1 MSAAERGVELH
12 ELHEMHELHERLR
25 AREAEIDRLSQE
37 LAETNRGVL
46 ALYAELDDRAQAL
59 GQMSETKTRFLSDM
73 SHELR
78 APLAS
83 MINLTRLLLARADG
97 PLTAEQVYQVTLIQ
111 RSAESLSEMVD
122 DLLDISKIEARKVDL
137 RLEEVSIAEVLA
149 GLRGM
154 FRPLATNEGVA
165 LVFEDPDEPI
175 VLTTDAQRVAQVLRN
190 FVSNALKFTTEGEV
204 RVSARVADGDVV
216 ILEVADTGAGIAP
229 EDQARIFED
238 FAQVDGPIQKRVRGT
253 GLGLPLTRKL
263 AALLGGEVRLESRL
277 GEGSRFSLV
286 VPRVHPGVESTR

>member
-1 MSAAERGVELH
+1 MTSATEQQEELH
-12 ELHEMHELHERLR
+12 VLRERLQ
-25 AREAEIDRLSQE
+25 AREAEIDRLGQE

-97 PLTAEQVYQVTLIQ
+97 PLTSEQEYQVTLIQ
-111 RSAESLSEMVD
+111 RSAESLSEMVN
-122 DLLDISKIEARKVDL
+122 DLLDIAKIEARKVDL
-137 RLEEVSIAEVLA
+137 RLEEVSVAETFA

-154 FRPLATNEGVA
+154 FRPLATNVHVA

-204 RVSARVADGDVV
+204 RVSARAVDGDRVS
-216 ILEVADTGAGIAP
+216 LEVADTGVGVAP

-238 FAQVDGPIQKRVRGT
+238 FTQVDGPIQKRVRGT

-263 AALLGGEVRLESRL
+263 ARLLGGEIRLESKP

-286 VPRVHPGVESTR
+286 IPRVHPGPEATR

>member
-1 MSAAERGVELH
+1 MSATEHDSELH
-12 ELHEMHELHERLR
+12 ALRERVQ
-25 AREAEIDRLSQE
+25 AREAEIERLTQE

-59 GQMSETKTRFLSDM
+59 GLMSETKTRFLSDM

-83 MINLTRLLLARADG
+83 MINLTRLLLARSDG
-97 PLTAEQVYQVTLIQ
+97 PLTAEQEYQVTLIQ
-111 RSAESLSEMVD
+111 RSAESLSEMVN
-122 DLLDISKIEARKVDL
+122 DLLDIAKIEARKVEL
-137 RLEEVSIAEVLA
+137 RLEEVSVAEIFA

-154 FRPLATNEGVA
+154 FRPLAINEQVA

-175 VLTTDAQRVAQVLRN
+175 VLVTDAQRVAQMLRN

-204 RVSARVADGDVV
+204 RVTAHAAGDAVR
-216 ILEVADTGAGIAP
+216 LEVADSGVGIAP
-229 EDQARIFED
+229 QDQARIFED
-238 FAQVDGPIQKRVRGT
+238 FTQVDGPIQKRVRGT

-263 AALLGGEVRLESRL
+263 ARLLGGAIELESRL

-286 VPRVHPGVESTR
+286 IPRVHPGPEAAR

>member
-1 MSAAERGVELH
+1 MSATDHAADVRELR
-12 ELHEMHELHERLR
+12 ERLR
-25 AREAEIDRLSQE
+25 AREAELDRLTQE
-37 LAETNRGVL
+37 LAETNRGVV

-83 MINLTRLLLARADG
+83 MINLTRLLLAHSDG
-97 PLTAEQVYQVTLIQ
+97 PLTAEQEYQVQLIQ
-111 RSAESLSEMVD
+111 QSAESLSEMVN
-122 DLLDISKIEARKVDL
+122 DLLDIAKIEARKVEL
-137 RLEEVSIAEVLA
+137 RLEDVSVAEVFA

-154 FRPLATNEGVA
+154 FRPLATNEHVA
-165 LVFEDPDEPI
+165 LVFEDPAEPI
-175 VLTTDAQRVAQVLRN
+175 VLTTDEQRVAQVLRN

-204 RVSARVADGDVV
+204 RVTALVGGDDRVV
-216 ILEVADTGAGIAP
+216 LEVADTGVGIAP
-229 EDQARIFED
+229 EHQARIFED
-238 FAQVDGPIQKRVRGT
+238 YAQVDGPIQKRVRGT

-263 AALLGGEVRLESRL
+263 ARLLGGEVRLASRP

-286 VPRVHPGVESTR
+286 VPRVHPAAERAG

>member
-12 ELHEMHELHERLR
+12 ELHELHERLR
-25 AREAEIDRLSQE
+25 AREAEIDRLAQE

-97 PLTAEQVYQVTLIQ
+97 PLTDEQVYQVTLIQ

>member
-1 MSAAERGVELH
+1 MSATEHDSELH
-12 ELHEMHELHERLR
+12 ALRERVQ
-25 AREAEIDRLSQE
+25 AREAEIERLTQE

-59 GQMSETKTRFLSDM
+59 GLMSETKTRFLSDM

-83 MINLTRLLLARADG
+83 MINLTRLLLARSDG
-97 PLTAEQVYQVTLIQ
+97 PLTAEQEYQVTLIQ
-111 RSAESLSEMVD
+111 RSAESLSEMVN
-122 DLLDISKIEARKVDL
+122 DLLDIAKIEARKVEL
-137 RLEEVSIAEVLA
+137 RLEEVSVAEIFA

-154 FRPLATNEGVA
+154 FRPLAINEQVA

-175 VLTTDAQRVAQVLRN
+175 VLVTDAQRVAQVLRN

-204 RVSARVADGDVV
+204 RVTAQGAGDA
-216 ILEVADTGAGIAP
+216 IRLEVADSGVGIAP
-229 EDQARIFED
+229 QDQARIFED
-238 FAQVDGPIQKRVRGT
+238 FTQVDGPIQKRVRGT

-263 AALLGGEVRLESRL
+263 ARLLGGAIELESRP

-286 VPRVHPGVESTR
+286 IPRVHPGPEAAR

>member
-1 MSAAERGVELH
+1 MTSATEQQRELLQALRERVQ
-12 ELHEMHELHERLR
+12 
-25 AREAEIDRLSQE
+25 AREAEIDRLGQE

-97 PLTAEQVYQVTLIQ
+97 PLTKEQEYQVTLIQ
-111 RSAESLSEMVD
+111 RSAESLSEMVN
-122 DLLDISKIEARKVDL
+122 DLLDIAKIEARKVDL
-137 RLEEVSIAEVLA
+137 RLEEVSVAEIFA

-154 FRPLATNEGVA
+154 FRPLATNEQVA

-204 RVSARVADGDVV
+204 RVATRVVDGDRVS
-216 ILEVADTGAGIAP
+216 LDVADTGVGIAP

-238 FAQVDGPIQKRVRGT
+238 FTQVDGPIQKRVRGT

-263 AALLGGEVRLESRL
+263 ARLLGGEITLESRV

-286 VPRVHPGVESTR
+286 IPRVHPGPEATR

>member
-1 MSAAERGVELH
+1 MSTTEQQEELRA
-12 ELHEMHELHERLR
+12 LRERLQ
-25 AREAEIDRLSQE
+25 AREAEVDRLAQE

-97 PLTAEQVYQVTLIQ
+97 PLTAEQEYQVTLIQ
-111 RSAESLSEMVD
+111 QSAESLSEMVN
-122 DLLDISKIEARKVDL
+122 DLLDIAKIEARKVEL
-137 RLEEVSIAEVLA
+137 RIEEVSVVEIFA

-154 FRPLATNEGVA
+154 FRPLATNENVA
-165 LVFEDPDEPI
+165 LEFTDPADPI

-204 RVSARVADGDVV
+204 RVSARLAAADAVCF
-216 ILEVADTGAGIAP
+216 EVADTGVGIAP

-263 AALLGGEVRLESRL
+263 ARLLGGEIGLESRV

-286 VPRVHPGVESTR
+286 IPRVHPGPEAGR

>member
-1 MSAAERGVELH
+1 MSATEQEVELH
-12 ELHEMHELHERLR
+12 ALRERLR
-25 AREAEIDRLSQE
+25 EREAEIDRLGQE

-73 SHELR
+73 GHELR

-83 MINLTRLLLARADG
+83 MINLTRLLLARTDG
-97 PLTAEQVYQVTLIQ
+97 PLTDEQEYQVTLIQ
-111 RSAESLSEMVD
+111 SSAESLSEMVN
-122 DLLDISKIEARKVDL
+122 DLLDIAKIEARKVDL
-137 RLEEVSIAEVLA
+137 RLEEVSIAEVFA

-154 FRPLATNEGVA
+154 FRPLATNERVA
-165 LVFEDPDEPI
+165 LLIEDPDEPI

-190 FVSNALKFTTEGEV
+190 FTSNALKFTTEGEV
-204 RVSARVADGDVV
+204 RVTAHVEEEDVV
-216 ILEVADTGAGIAP
+216 RFDVADTGVGIAP
-229 EDQARIFED
+229 EDQARIFDD
-238 FAQVDGPIQKRVRGT
+238 FTQVDGPIQKRVRGT

-263 AALLGGEVRLESRL
+263 ARLLGGEIRLESRL

-286 VPRVHPGVESTR
+286 IPRVHPGPEATQ

>member
-1 MSAAERGVELH
+1 MSETEHDSELH
-12 ELHEMHELHERLR
+12 ALRERLQ
-25 AREAEIDRLSQE
+25 AREAEIDRLTQE

-59 GQMSETKTRFLSDM
+59 GLMSEAKTRFLSDM

-83 MINLTRLLLARADG
+83 MINLTRLLLARSDG
-97 PLTAEQVYQVTLIQ
+97 PLTAEQEYQVTLIQ
-111 RSAESLSEMVD
+111 RSAESLSEMVN
-122 DLLDISKIEARKVDL
+122 DLLDIAKIEARKVEL
-137 RLEEVSIAEVLA
+137 RLEEVSVAEIFA

-154 FRPLATNEGVA
+154 FRPLAINEQVA

-175 VLTTDAQRVAQVLRN
+175 VLVTDAQRVAQVLRN

-204 RVSARVADGDVV
+204 RVTARRADGDAVR
-216 ILEVADTGAGIAP
+216 LDVADSGVGIAP
-229 EDQARIFED
+229 QDQARIFED
-238 FAQVDGPIQKRVRGT
+238 FTQVDGPIQKRVRGT

-263 AALLGGEVRLESRL
+263 ARLLGGAIELESRP

-286 VPRVHPGVESTR
+286 IPRVHPGPEAAR

>member
-1 MSAAERGVELH
+1 MSATEHDSELH
-12 ELHEMHELHERLR
+12 ALRERVQ
-25 AREAEIDRLSQE
+25 AREAEIERLTQE

-59 GQMSETKTRFLSDM
+59 GLMSETKTRFLSDM

-83 MINLTRLLLARADG
+83 MINLTRLLLARSDG
-97 PLTAEQVYQVTLIQ
+97 PLTAEQEYQVTLIQ
-111 RSAESLSEMVD
+111 RSAESLSEMVN
-122 DLLDISKIEARKVDL
+122 DLLDIAKIEARKVEL
-137 RLEEVSIAEVLA
+137 RLEEVSVAEIFA

-154 FRPLATNEGVA
+154 FRPLATNEQVA
-165 LVFEDPDEPI
+165 LVFVDPDEPI

-204 RVSARVADGDVV
+204 RVTAHAAGDAVR
-216 ILEVADTGAGIAP
+216 LEVADSGVGIAP
-229 EDQARIFED
+229 QDQARIFED
-238 FAQVDGPIQKRVRGT
+238 FTQVDGPIQKRVRGT

-263 AALLGGEVRLESRL
+263 ARLLGGAIELESRL

-286 VPRVHPGVESTR
+286 IPRVHPGPEAAR

>member
-1 MSAAERGVELH
+1 MSATEQQSELH
-12 ELHEMHELHERLR
+12 ALR
-25 AREAEIDRLSQE
+25 GQLREREAEIDRLALE

-59 GQMSETKTRFLSDM
+59 GLMSETKTRFLSDM

-83 MINLTRLLLARADG
+83 MINLTRLLLARSDG
-97 PLTAEQVYQVTLIQ
+97 PLTEEQEYQVTLIQ
-111 RSAESLSEMVD
+111 RSAESLSEMVN
-122 DLLDISKIEARKVDL
+122 DLLDIAKIEARKVDL
-137 RLEEVSIAEVLA
+137 RLEQVSIAEVFA

-154 FRPLATNEGVA
+154 FRPLATNVQVA
-165 LVFEDPDEPI
+165 LVFEDPADAI

-204 RVSARVADGDVV
+204 RVSARVAEADTVQID
-216 ILEVADTGAGIAP
+216 VADTGVGIAQ

-238 FAQVDGPIQKRVRGT
+238 FIQVDGPIQKRVRGT

-263 AALLGGEVRLESRL
+263 ARLLGGEVRVESRP

-286 VPRVHPGVESTR
+286 VPRVHPGPEAVR

>member
-1 MSAAERGVELH
+1 MTSTTEHQGELH
-12 ELHEMHELHERLR
+12 ALRERLQ
-25 AREAEIDRLSQE
+25 AREAEIDRLGQE

-97 PLTAEQVYQVTLIQ
+97 PLTAEQEYQVTLIQ
-111 RSAESLSEMVD
+111 RSAESLTEMVN
-122 DLLDISKIEARKVDL
+122 DLLDIAKIEARKVDL
-137 RLEEVSIAEVLA
+137 RIEEVSVAEIFA

-154 FRPLATNEGVA
+154 FRPLATSEQVA
-165 LVFEDPDEPI
+165 LVFDDPDEPM

-204 RVSARVADGDVV
+204 RVSARAIDGDRVS
-216 ILEVADTGAGIAP
+216 LEVADTGVGIAT

-263 AALLGGEVRLESRL
+263 ARLLGGEILLESRP

-286 VPRVHPGVESTR
+286 IPRVHPGPEVTQ

>member
-1 MSAAERGVELH
+1 MTSATEQQGELH
-12 ELHEMHELHERLR
+12 ALRERLQ
-25 AREAEIDRLSQE
+25 AREAEIDRLGQE

-97 PLTAEQVYQVTLIQ
+97 PLTTEQEYQVTLVQ
-111 RSAESLSEMVD
+111 RSAESLSEMVN
-122 DLLDISKIEARKVDL
+122 DLLDIAKIEARKVDL
-137 RLEEVSIAEVLA
+137 RLEEVSVAEIFA

-154 FRPLATNEGVA
+154 FRPLATNEQVA

-204 RVSARVADGDVV
+204 RVAARAVDDDSVRLDVS
-216 ILEVADTGAGIAP
+216 DTGVGIAP
-229 EDQARIFED
+229 EDHSRIFED
-238 FAQVDGPIQKRVRGT
+238 FTQVDGPIQKRVRGT

-263 AALLGGEVRLESRL
+263 ARLLGGEIQLESRP

-286 VPRVHPGVESTR
+286 IPRVHPGPEATR

>member
-1 MSAAERGVELH
+1 MTSAMEQQGELH
-12 ELHEMHELHERLR
+12 ALR
-25 AREAEIDRLSQE
+25 EQLREREAEIERLGQE

-97 PLTAEQVYQVTLIQ
+97 PLTAEQEYQVTLIQ
-111 RSAESLSEMVD
+111 RSAESLSEMVN
-122 DLLDISKIEARKVDL
+122 DLLDIAKIEARRVDL
-137 RLEEVSIAEVLA
+137 RLEEVSVAEIFA

-154 FRPLATNEGVA
+154 FRPLATNEQVA

-204 RVSARVADGDVV
+204 RVAARAVDDDSVRLDVS
-216 ILEVADTGAGIAP
+216 DTGVGIAP
-229 EDQARIFED
+229 EDQPRIFED
-238 FAQVDGPIQKRVRGT
+238 FTQVDGPIQKRVRGT

-263 AALLGGEVRLESRL
+263 ARLLGGEIRLESRP

-286 VPRVHPGVESTR
+286 IPRVHPGPEATR

>member
-1 MSAAERGVELH
+1 MTSATEHQGELH
-12 ELHEMHELHERLR
+12 ALRERLQ
-25 AREAEIDRLSQE
+25 AREAEIDRLGQE

-97 PLTAEQVYQVTLIQ
+97 PLTAEQEYQVTLIQ
-111 RSAESLSEMVD
+111 RSAESLTEMVN
-122 DLLDISKIEARKVDL
+122 DLLDIAKIEARKVDL
-137 RLEEVSIAEVLA
+137 RIEEVSVAEIFA

-154 FRPLATNEGVA
+154 FRPLATNEQVA
-165 LVFEDPDEPI
+165 LVFEDPDEAT
-175 VLTTDAQRVAQVLRN
+175 VLVTDAQRVAQVLRN

-204 RVSARVADGDVV
+204 RVTARAAEGDTVS
-216 ILEVADTGAGIAP
+216 LEVADTGVGIAL
-229 EDQARIFED
+229 ED
-238 FAQVDGPIQKRVRGT
+238 
-253 GLGLPLTRKL
+253 
-263 AALLGGEVRLESRL
+263 
-277 GEGSRFSLV
+277 
-286 VPRVHPGVESTR
+286 

>member
-1 MSAAERGVELH
+1 MNATEQQGELH
-12 ELHEMHELHERLR
+12 ALRELLEE
-25 AREAEIDRLSQE
+25 REAEIDRLAQE

-59 GQMSETKTRFLSDM
+59 GLMSEAKTRFLSDM

-83 MINLTRLLLARADG
+83 MINLTRLLLARSDG
-97 PLTAEQVYQVTLIQ
+97 PLTGEQEYQVTLIQ
-111 RSAESLSEMVD
+111 RSAESLSEMVN
-122 DLLDISKIEARKVDL
+122 DLLDIAKIEARKVDL
-137 RLEEVSIAEVLA
+137 RLEEVSVAEIFA

-154 FRPLATNEGVA
+154 FRPLATNEQVA
-165 LVFEDPDEPI
+165 LTFEDPDEPI

-190 FVSNALKFTTEGEV
+190 FVSNALKFTSEGEV
-204 RVSARVADGDVV
+204 RATARLADGDAVR
-216 ILEVADTGAGIAP
+216 LEVADTGVGIAP
-229 EDQARIFED
+229 EDQKRIFD
-238 FAQVDGPIQKRVRGT
+238 DYVQVDGPIQKRVRGT

-263 AALLGGEVRLESRL
+263 ARLLGGAIELESRP

-286 VPRVHPGVESTR
+286 IPRVHPGQETTR